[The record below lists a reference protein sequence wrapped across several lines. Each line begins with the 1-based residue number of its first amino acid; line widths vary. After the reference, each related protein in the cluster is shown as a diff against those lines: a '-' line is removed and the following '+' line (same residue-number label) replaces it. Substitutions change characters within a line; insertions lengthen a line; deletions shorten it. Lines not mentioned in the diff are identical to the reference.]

1 MVTINEL
8 MTIERF
14 LLEIE
19 NRFKFDLS
27 FDKTLKLYKLLKE
40 IGRITN
46 FFFLLQDEYY
56 KKFNDSEKLKE
67 YRNKLSGDRFEF
79 DTDESIKFIDEIY
92 DTTNDEEFKNIVL
105 KNRFWKN

>member
-1 MVTINEL
+1 MITINEL

-19 NRFKFDLS
+19 ARFKFDLS
-27 FDKTLKLYKLLKE
+27 FDKALKLYKYLKE
-40 IGRITN
+40 IGSITN
-46 FFFLLQDEYY
+46 FFFLLQEEHY
-56 KKFNDSEKLKE
+56 KKFNNTEELKV

-79 DTDESIKFIDEIY
+79 DTDDAIKFIDEIY